1 MTPTFGAALRVWLR
15 LGCISFGGPVAQI
28 DLMHREVVE
37 RRQWIDERSF
47 LHALRLCTALPGPE
61 AQQLAC
67 YLGYRLHG
75 VRGAIASGGL
85 FILPSLLLIIALS
98 WMYMTLGETSIVA
111 GIVRALGG
119 AVVALVVAAGLRM
132 GRKVVRTRWT
142 LGIGVLAAAAMLL
155 GTPFP
160 ILVVVGGLAGILI
173 GRARPAA
180 LVPLEDQEDPGEP
193 PHAVDR
199 RVLIRRAVIGAAL
212 WLGAVGALLAV
223 GGVVAELTGFF
234 TIVAL
239 VTFGGAYAVLP
250 FVAAAAVGRFGWL
263 TPEQMIAGLALGET
277 TPGPLI
283 MVNSFVGFVAGWT
296 TLGGATGGI
305 IGALV
310 ATFAT
315 FAPSFLLIAVG
326 APLVDHVPRRG
337 PVADA
342 LAALQGVVAGAIAV
356 LVVYLADHALLRD
369 GGIDLLAAA
378 IAIVVFALHRRGVP
392 VPALIVG
399 TALIGA
405 LAGLIGPGFG
415 LLA

>member
-305 IGALV
+305 VGALV

>member
-1 MTPTFGAALRVWLR
+1 MTPSFGAALRVWLR
-15 LGCISFGGPVAQI
+15 LGCLSFGGPVAQI

-37 RRQWIDERSF
+37 RRQWVDERSF

-98 WMYMTLGETSIVA
+98 WMYMTLGETSIVT

-119 AVVALVVAAGLRM
+119 AVIALVVAAGLRM

-199 RVLIRRAVIGAAL
+199 RVLIRRAAIGAAL
-212 WLGAVGALLAV
+212 WLGAIGALLAV

-305 IGALV
+305 VGALV

-315 FAPSFLLIAVG
+315 FAPSFLLITVG

-356 LVVYLADHALLRD
+356 LVVYLADHALLQN
-369 GGIDLLAAA
+369 GGVDLLAAA

-392 VPALIVG
+392 VPVLIVG

-405 LAGLIGPGFG
+405 VAGLIGPGFG

>member
-1 MTPTFGAALRVWLR
+1 MTPSFGAALRVWLR
-15 LGCISFGGPVAQI
+15 LGCLSFGGPVAQI

-37 RRQWIDERSF
+37 RRQWVDERSF

-98 WMYMTLGETSIVA
+98 WMYMTLGETSIVT

-119 AVVALVVAAGLRM
+119 AVIALVVAAGLRM

-173 GRARPAA
+173 GRASPAA

-199 RVLIRRAVIGAAL
+199 RVLIRRAAIGAAL

-305 IGALV
+305 VGALV

-315 FAPSFLLIAVG
+315 FAPSFLLITVG

-356 LVVYLADHALLRD
+356 LVVYLADHALLQN
-369 GGIDLLAAA
+369 GGVDLLAAA

-392 VPALIVG
+392 VPVLIVG

-405 LAGLIGPGFG
+405 VAGLIGPGFG

>member
-1 MTPTFGAALRVWLR
+1 
-15 LGCISFGGPVAQI
+15 
-28 DLMHREVVE
+28 MHREVVE
-37 RRQWIDERSF
+37 RRQWVDERSF

-98 WMYMTLGETSIVA
+98 WMYMTLGETSIVT

-193 PHAVDR
+193 PHAVNR
-199 RVLIRRAVIGAAL
+199 RVLIRRAAIGAAL

-305 IGALV
+305 VGALV

-315 FAPSFLLIAVG
+315 FAPSFLLITVG

-356 LVVYLADHALLRD
+356 LVVYLADHALLQN
-369 GGIDLLAAA
+369 GGVDLLAAA

-405 LAGLIGPGFG
+405 VAGLIGPGFG

>member
-1 MTPTFGAALRVWLR
+1 MTPSFGAALRVWLR
-15 LGCISFGGPVAQI
+15 LGCLSFGGPVAQI

-37 RRQWIDERSF
+37 RRQWVDERSF

-98 WMYMTLGETSIVA
+98 WMYMTLGETSIVT

-119 AVVALVVAAGLRM
+119 AVIALVVAAGLRM

-193 PHAVDR
+193 PHAVER
-199 RVLIRRAVIGAAL
+199 RVLIRRAAIGAAL

>member
-160 ILVVVGGLAGILI
+160 ILVVVGGLAGVLI

>member
-1 MTPTFGAALRVWLR
+1 MTPSFGAALRVWLR
-15 LGCISFGGPVAQI
+15 LGCLSFGGPVAQI

-37 RRQWIDERSF
+37 RRQWVDERSF

-98 WMYMTLGETSIVA
+98 WMYMTLGETSIVT

-119 AVVALVVAAGLRM
+119 AVIALVVAAGLRM

-173 GRARPAA
+173 GRASPAA

-199 RVLIRRAVIGAAL
+199 RVLIRRAAIGAAL

-305 IGALV
+305 VGALV

-315 FAPSFLLIAVG
+315 FAPSFLLITVG

-356 LVVYLADHALLRD
+356 LVVYLADHALLQN
-369 GGIDLLAAA
+369 GGVDLLAAA

-405 LAGLIGPGFG
+405 VAGLIGPGFG

>member
-1 MTPTFGAALRVWLR
+1 MTPSFGAALRVWLR
-15 LGCISFGGPVAQI
+15 LGCLSFGGPVAQI

-37 RRQWIDERSF
+37 RRQWVDERSF

-98 WMYMTLGETSIVA
+98 WMYMTLGETSIVT

-119 AVVALVVAAGLRM
+119 AVIALVVAAGLRM

-180 LVPLEDQEDPGEP
+180 LVPLEDQEAPGEP

-199 RVLIRRAVIGAAL
+199 RALIRRAAIGAAL
-212 WLGAVGALLAV
+212 WLGAIGALLAV

-296 TLGGATGGI
+296 TLGGVTGGI
-305 IGALV
+305 VGALV

-315 FAPSFLLIAVG
+315 FAPSFLLITVG

-356 LVVYLADHALLRD
+356 LVVYLADHALLQN
-369 GGIDLLAAA
+369 GGVDLLAAA

-405 LAGLIGPGFG
+405 VAGLIGPGFG

>member
-1 MTPTFGAALRVWLR
+1 MTPSFGAALRVWLR
-15 LGCISFGGPVAQI
+15 LGCISFGGPIAQI

-37 RRQWIDERSF
+37 RRQWVDERSF

-142 LGIGVLAAAAMLL
+142 FGIGVLAAAAMLL

-160 ILVVVGGLAGILI
+160 ILVVVGGLAGVLI

-337 PVADA
+337 TVADA

-369 GGIDLLAAA
+369 GGIDFLAAA
-378 IAIVVFALHRRGVP
+378 IAIVVFALHQRGVP

>member
-1 MTPTFGAALRVWLR
+1 MTPSFGAALRVWLR

-37 RRQWIDERSF
+37 RRQWVDERSF

-98 WMYMTLGETSIVA
+98 WMYMTLGETSIVT

-119 AVVALVVAAGLRM
+119 AVIALVVAAGLRM

-173 GRARPAA
+173 GRASPAA

-199 RVLIRRAVIGAAL
+199 RVLIRRAAIGAAL

-305 IGALV
+305 VGALV

-315 FAPSFLLIAVG
+315 FAPSFLLITVG

-356 LVVYLADHALLRD
+356 LVVYLADHALLQN
-369 GGIDLLAAA
+369 GGVDLLAAA

-405 LAGLIGPGFG
+405 VAGLIGPGFG

>member
-1 MTPTFGAALRVWLR
+1 MTPSFGAALRVWLR
-15 LGCISFGGPVAQI
+15 LGCLSFGGPVAQI

-37 RRQWIDERSF
+37 RRQWVDERSF

-98 WMYMTLGETSIVA
+98 WMYMTLGETSIVT

-119 AVVALVVAAGLRM
+119 AVIALVVAAGLRM

-173 GRARPAA
+173 GRASPAA

-199 RVLIRRAVIGAAL
+199 RVLIRRAAIGAAL
-212 WLGAVGALLAV
+212 WLGAIGALLAV

-305 IGALV
+305 VGALV

-315 FAPSFLLIAVG
+315 FAPSFLLITVG

-356 LVVYLADHALLRD
+356 LVVYLADHALLQN
-369 GGIDLLAAA
+369 GGVDLLAAA

-405 LAGLIGPGFG
+405 VAGLIGPGFG

>member
-1 MTPTFGAALRVWLR
+1 VTPSFGAALRVWLR
-15 LGCISFGGPVAQI
+15 LGCISFGGPIAQI

-37 RRQWIDERSF
+37 RRQWVDERSF

-142 LGIGVLAAAAMLL
+142 FGIGVLAAAAMLL

-160 ILVVVGGLAGILI
+160 ILVVVGGLAGVLI

-337 PVADA
+337 TVADA

-369 GGIDLLAAA
+369 GGIDFLAAA

>member
-1 MTPTFGAALRVWLR
+1 MTPSFGAALRVWLR
-15 LGCISFGGPVAQI
+15 LGCISFGGPIAQI

-37 RRQWIDERSF
+37 RRQWVDERSF

-142 LGIGVLAAAAMLL
+142 FGIGVLAAAAMLL

-160 ILVVVGGLAGILI
+160 ILVVVGGLAGVLI

-337 PVADA
+337 TVADA
-342 LAALQGVVAGAIAV
+342 LAALQGVVAGVIAV

-369 GGIDLLAAA
+369 GGIDFLAAA

>member
-1 MTPTFGAALRVWLR
+1 VTPTFGAALRVWLR

-160 ILVVVGGLAGILI
+160 ILVVVGGLAGVLI

-369 GGIDLLAAA
+369 GGIDLLAGA

>member
-1 MTPTFGAALRVWLR
+1 VTPTFGAALRVWLR

-98 WMYMTLGETSIVA
+98 WIYMAFGETGVVT

-119 AVVALVVAAGLRM
+119 AVVALVVAAGIRM
-132 GRKVVRTRWT
+132 GRKVVKTRWT
-142 LGIGVLAAAAMLL
+142 LAIGVLAAAAMLL

-160 ILVVVGGLAGILI
+160 ILVVVGGLAGVLI

-305 IGALV
+305 VGALV

>member
-1 MTPTFGAALRVWLR
+1 MTPSFGAALRVWLR
-15 LGCISFGGPVAQI
+15 LGCLSFGGPVAQI

-37 RRQWIDERSF
+37 RRQWVDERSF

-98 WMYMTLGETSIVA
+98 WMYMTLGETSIVT

-119 AVVALVVAAGLRM
+119 AVIALVVAAGLRM

-199 RVLIRRAVIGAAL
+199 RVLIRRAAIGTAL
-212 WLGAVGALLAV
+212 WLGAIGALLAV

-305 IGALV
+305 VGALV

-315 FAPSFLLIAVG
+315 FAPSFLLITVG

-356 LVVYLADHALLRD
+356 LVVYLADHALLQN
-369 GGIDLLAAA
+369 GGVDLLAAA

-405 LAGLIGPGFG
+405 VAGLIGPGFG

>member
-1 MTPTFGAALRVWLR
+1 MTPSFGAALRVWLR
-15 LGCISFGGPVAQI
+15 LGCLSFGGPVAQI

-37 RRQWIDERSF
+37 RRQWVDERSF

-98 WMYMTLGETSIVA
+98 WMYMTLGETSIVT

-119 AVVALVVAAGLRM
+119 AVIALVVAAGLRM

-193 PHAVDR
+193 PHTVDR
-199 RVLIRRAVIGAAL
+199 RVLIRRAAIGAAL
-212 WLGAVGALLAV
+212 WLGAIGALLAV

-305 IGALV
+305 VGALV

-315 FAPSFLLIAVG
+315 FAPSFLLITVG

-356 LVVYLADHALLRD
+356 LVVYLADHALLQN
-369 GGIDLLAAA
+369 GGVDLLAAA

-405 LAGLIGPGFG
+405 VAGLIGPGFG

>member
-1 MTPTFGAALRVWLR
+1 MTPSFGAALRVWLR
-15 LGCISFGGPVAQI
+15 LGCLSFGGPIAQI

-37 RRQWIDERSF
+37 RRQWVDERSF

-98 WMYMTLGETSIVA
+98 WMYMTLGETSIVT

-119 AVVALVVAAGLRM
+119 AVIALVVAAGLRM

-199 RVLIRRAVIGAAL
+199 RVLIRRAAIGAAL
-212 WLGAVGALLAV
+212 WLGAIGALLAV

-305 IGALV
+305 VGALV

-315 FAPSFLLIAVG
+315 FAPSFLLITVG

-356 LVVYLADHALLRD
+356 LVVYLADHALLQN
-369 GGIDLLAAA
+369 GGVDLLAAA

-405 LAGLIGPGFG
+405 VAGLIGPGFG

>member
-1 MTPTFGAALRVWLR
+1 VTPTFGAALRVWLR

-160 ILVVVGGLAGILI
+160 ILVVVGGLAGVLI

-263 TPEQMIAGLALGET
+263 TPEQMIAGLARGET

-283 MVNSFVGFVAGWT
+283 RVNSFVGFVAGWT

-337 PVADA
+337 PVA
-342 LAALQGVVAGAIAV
+342 AGAIAV

-369 GGIDLLAAA
+369 GGIDLLAGA

>member
-160 ILVVVGGLAGILI
+160 ILVVVGGLAGVLI

-369 GGIDLLAAA
+369 GGIDLLAGA

>member
-1 MTPTFGAALRVWLR
+1 MTPSFGTALLVWLR
-15 LGCISFGGPVAQI
+15 LGCISFGGPIAQI

-37 RRQWIDERSF
+37 RRAWVDERSF

-67 YLGYRLHG
+67 YLGWRLHG
-75 VRGAIASGGL
+75 IRGALASGGL

-98 WMYMTLGETSIVA
+98 WIYMAFGETDVVT

-142 LGIGVLAAAAMLL
+142 LAIAAIAGLGLLAGAL
-155 GTPFP
+155 FP
-160 ILVVVGGLAGILI
+160 LLVVLGALAGWLI
-173 GRARPAA
+173 GRARPGA
-180 LVPLEDQEDPGEP
+180 LVPLEDEADPGVP
-193 PHAVDR
+193 PAVDR
-199 RVLIRRAVIGAAL
+199 ARLIRHALIGIGIWLAAIAAL
-212 WLGAVGALLAV
+212 LLV
-223 GGVVAELTGFF
+223 GGVIAELAGFF

-239 VTFGGAYAVLP
+239 VTFGGAYAILP

-296 TLGGATGGI
+296 TLGGGVGGVT
-305 IGALV
+305 GALV

-315 FAPSFLLIAVG
+315 FAPSFLMIAVG
-326 APLVDHVPRRG
+326 SPLIAHVPQRG

-356 LVVYLADHALLRD
+356 LVIYLADHALLRD
-369 GGIDLLAAA
+369 GGLDLLAAA
-378 IAIVVFALHRRGVP
+378 IAVGVFLLQRRGLP
-392 VPALIVG
+392 VPALVVAAAG
-399 TALIGA
+399 IGA
-405 LAGLIGPGFG
+405 LVGVVDPGFG

>member
-1 MTPTFGAALRVWLR
+1 MTPSFGAALRVWLR
-15 LGCISFGGPVAQI
+15 LGCLSFGGPVAQI

-37 RRQWIDERSF
+37 RRQWVDERSF

-98 WMYMTLGETSIVA
+98 WMYMTLGETSIVT

-119 AVVALVVAAGLRM
+119 AVIALVVAAGLRM

-180 LVPLEDQEDPGEP
+180 LVPLEDQEDPSEP

-199 RVLIRRAVIGAAL
+199 RVLIRRAAIGAAL
-212 WLGAVGALLAV
+212 WLGAIGALLAV

-305 IGALV
+305 VGALV

-315 FAPSFLLIAVG
+315 FAPSFLLITVG

-356 LVVYLADHALLRD
+356 LVVYLADHALLQN
-369 GGIDLLAAA
+369 GGVDLLAAA

-392 VPALIVG
+392 VPVLIVG

-405 LAGLIGPGFG
+405 VAGLIGPGFG